1 MKPIY
6 IAGAVIIVGILVLS
20 VLPKSNLQTRDEL
33 KKFSS
38 YDELQQFVKNSAEES
53 QVYDNLGLQT
63 RTTNGALGAMAT
75 AESAPSAS
83 GADKSFDYSGTNVQ
97 VADVDE
103 PDFVKNDGR
112 YIYTVSGGKLV
123 IIDAYPAETAKI
135 VTEMDFTN
143 SSVNNIFINRDRL
156 IVFGN
161 EYTYYQTDE
170 QTREPQ
176 AEKMIGIYPIYNS
189 QSAFIKVYDV
199 SDRSNPILVKNIS
212 AEGYYFDARMVGDYV
227 YAVINQPVYGGDVVP
242 LPIVRPM
249 QADFP
254 DIYYFDIPDRSYNYV
269 NIIALNTQDGSYA
282 SKAFML
288 PSSQNIFMSQENI
301 YLSYVR
307 WLDYRYFYDK
317 IVDDVIIPI
326 FPELTDRINEIRGY
340 NISRYAQFTA
350 IDDLVENHL
359 GELSPERRIS
369 VEETAVKRM
378 EEFQAEIAKEQ
389 QKTIINKIS
398 LSGSEINYIAQGSVP
413 GYVLNQFSMDEH
425 DGYFR
430 IATTVNGGG
439 FSVQPIGVAT
449 VGSVET
455 VSAPS
460 QGGGGSGSA
469 GSAAKTE
476 VSAEIIATEPAIAPP
491 MPPRTLESVNNLYV
505 LDSSMN
511 TVGKVEDLAPG
522 ESIFSA
528 RFAGDRAYVVTFRQ
542 VDPFFVIDLSDTTN
556 PKVLGQL
563 KISGV
568 SNYLQPVDDNHIIG
582 IGKDATDEGMLK
594 GLKISLFDVSDVANP
609 VEVSKVLI
617 GDRGSDSPALYD
629 HKAVLIDVQ
638 KNLMVLPITVAEI
651 DRSKY
656 TEPLPNWAYG
666 EIKWQGAYVFLLDNL
681 KIRGRIDHATN
692 DTQEFENYYGQYAVS
707 RSLYIGNVLYTLS
720 NKLVKMN
727 SLDSLNEINSIEL
740 PGYEQLYPIY

>member
-6 IAGAVIIVGILVLS
+6 IAGAVIIVGILVIS

-97 VADVDE
+97 VAGVDE

-123 IIDAYPAETAKI
+123 IIDAYPAENARTVSEI
-135 VTEMDFTN
+135 DFAN
-143 SSVNNIFINRDRL
+143 SSVNNIFINGNRL
-156 IVFGN
+156 VVFGSD
-161 EYTYYQTDE
+161 YTYNGPTIM
-170 QTREPQ
+170 T
-176 AEKMIGIYPIYNS
+176 EKIAIYPPIYNS
-189 QSAFIKVYDV
+189 QLAFIKVYDV

-212 AEGYYFDARMVGDYV
+212 ADGYYFDARMVGDYV

-413 GYVLNQFSMDEH
+413 GYVLNQF
-425 DGYFR
+425 
-430 IATTVNGGG
+430 
-439 FSVQPIGVAT
+439 
-449 VGSVET
+449 
-455 VSAPS
+455 
-460 QGGGGSGSA
+460 
-469 GSAAKTE
+469 
-476 VSAEIIATEPAIAPP
+476 
-491 MPPRTLESVNNLYV
+491 
-505 LDSSMN
+505 
-511 TVGKVEDLAPG
+511 
-522 ESIFSA
+522 
-528 RFAGDRAYVVTFRQ
+528 
-542 VDPFFVIDLSDTTN
+542 
-556 PKVLGQL
+556 
-563 KISGV
+563 
-568 SNYLQPVDDNHIIG
+568 
-582 IGKDATDEGMLK
+582 
-594 GLKISLFDVSDVANP
+594 ISL
-609 VEVSKVLI
+609 
-617 GDRGSDSPALYD
+617 
-629 HKAVLIDVQ
+629 
-638 KNLMVLPITVAEI
+638 
-651 DRSKY
+651 
-656 TEPLPNWAYG
+656 PLN
-666 EIKWQGAYVFLLDNL
+666 
-681 KIRGRIDHATN
+681 
-692 DTQEFENYYGQYAVS
+692 
-707 RSLYIGNVLYTLS
+707 
-720 NKLVKMN
+720 
-727 SLDSLNEINSIEL
+727 
-740 PGYEQLYPIY
+740 